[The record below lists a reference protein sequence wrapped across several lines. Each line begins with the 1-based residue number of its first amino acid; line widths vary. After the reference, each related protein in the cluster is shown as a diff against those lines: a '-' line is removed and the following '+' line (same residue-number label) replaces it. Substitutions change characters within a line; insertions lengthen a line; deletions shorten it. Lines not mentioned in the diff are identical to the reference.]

1 MENDIL
7 VSNLD
12 CKTVSK
18 SYTIIKRFFDL
29 LLSIVGFIII
39 SPFFL
44 VIITIM
50 KCYEPKGKIFFK
62 QKRLG
67 KDGDFFYIYKFRSM
81 KMNAD
86 VHLKSDEILYAKYVK
101 NGYKL
106 DQNEDPRITKLGK
119 FLRKTS
125 LDELP
130 QLLNV
135 IMGNMSL
142 VGPRPIIEEEL
153 DEYKKNNTDK
163 LFLKM
168 KPGITGIWQTSG
180 RSNVGYPER
189 VFLELSY
196 LKKQSIVFDIYILWK
211 TMLKVLI
218 SDGAY

>member
-1 MENDIL
+1 
-7 VSNLD
+7 
-12 CKTVSK
+12 
-18 SYTIIKRFFDL
+18 
-29 LLSIVGFIII
+29 
-39 SPFFL
+39 
-44 VIITIM
+44 M

-81 KMNAD
+81 RMNAD

-153 DEYKKNNTDK
+153 DEYKKTNTDK

-196 LKKQSIVFDIYILWK
+196 LKKQSIVFDIFILWK